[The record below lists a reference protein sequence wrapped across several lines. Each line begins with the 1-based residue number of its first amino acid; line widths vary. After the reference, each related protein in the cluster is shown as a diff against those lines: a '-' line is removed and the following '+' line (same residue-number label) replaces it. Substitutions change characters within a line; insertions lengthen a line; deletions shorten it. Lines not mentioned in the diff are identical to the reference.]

1 MGFFSLLTVLMN
13 ALFLYLLWK
22 TLRPNNRF
30 HIYFIYAVSLPY
42 IILTTYISFRSSYLD
57 GFREKIYLLRI
68 NGNITPTDLILVL
81 LLIIIVNLVPYIFAN
96 FRMNLAGAVNALIA
110 IVISGISSI
119 LDSFNII

>member
-13 ALFLYLLWK
+13 AFFLYLLWK

-96 FRMNLAGAVNALIA
+96 FRMNLAGAVSALIA

>member
-13 ALFLYLLWK
+13 AFFLYLLWK

-96 FRMNLAGAVNALIA
+96 FRMNLACAVNALIA